1 MLCLS
6 LYEWRCIHS
15 GEQMHFSPFLGK
27 SKLDRAL
34 GRMADFL
41 LAPKLENADMLLT
54 MVVGPLHTTMM
65 KKKWLKAAKR
75 ARSDP

>member
-1 MLCLS
+1 
-6 LYEWRCIHS
+6 
-15 GEQMHFSPFLGK
+15 
-27 SKLDRAL
+27 
-34 GRMADFL
+34 MADFL